1 MTLFEDVRW
10 NDRPHTTQPLFTP
23 HILIYEYT
31 INIYRVER
39 DTLNNTI
46 KLYLKKHCDLKTRV

>member
-46 KLYLKKHCDLKTRV
+46 KLYLKKTL